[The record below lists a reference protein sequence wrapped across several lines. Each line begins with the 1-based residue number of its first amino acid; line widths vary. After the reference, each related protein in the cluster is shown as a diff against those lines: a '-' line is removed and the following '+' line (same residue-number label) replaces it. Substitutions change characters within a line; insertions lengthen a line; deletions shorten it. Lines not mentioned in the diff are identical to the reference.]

1 MIFFSK
7 SVDLWTGNNR
17 YLEFTVTPR
26 SLLVYSEKRTAYIL
40 LSEME
45 LEVGC
50 FIFVQ
55 LYACN
60 FDSRCTY
67 RSERCRNGTVTPTL
81 TDLGVCY
88 TFNND
93 PNNQL
98 VSDASGK
105 TNRSLKAFRY
115 TVIINISFTLLMLF
129 LALWQQYDAYCRCF
143 WICCMMPVGKGINVM
158 LCQIL

>member
-50 FIFVQ
+50 FIFV
-55 LYACN
+55 
-60 FDSRCTY
+60 
-67 RSERCRNGTVTPTL
+67 
-81 TDLGVCY
+81 
-88 TFNND
+88 
-93 PNNQL
+93 
-98 VSDASGK
+98 
-105 TNRSLKAFRY
+105 
-115 TVIINISFTLLMLF
+115 
-129 LALWQQYDAYCRCF
+129 
-143 WICCMMPVGKGINVM
+143 
-158 LCQIL
+158 